1 MSACCDGCKDMFGF
15 QRVALAGFILGLIA
29 LPAATSIADIAHQ
42 KFARIE
48 TAKLPPGTRV
58 DLSAAELN
66 AWAADEARLY
76 APGATRNIKL
86 ELTAGGASGSLSI
99 DFLKLR
105 QAATG
110 EQPGWLMKNLFAGE
124 RQVTVTAHFE
134 SKNRRARVS
143 VDRVEVSGVPIEGTT
158 LDFLIQNWL
167 RPTFPDVKIN
177 EWFDLGYRMDRFA
190 VSPAGA
196 SIFIGK

>member
-1 MSACCDGCKDMFGF
+1 MISFRKA
-15 QRVALAGFILGLIA
+15 ALVRLTVGLLA
-29 LPAATSIADIAHQ
+29 LPAATSPADIAHQ

-48 TAKLPPGTRV
+48 NAKLPAGTRV
-58 DLSAAELN
+58 DISAAELN

-76 APGATRNIKL
+76 APGATRSIRL
-86 ELTAGGASGSLSI
+86 ELTAGGATESMLV

-110 EQPGWLMKNLFAGE
+110 EQPGWLMKNLFSGE
-124 RQVTVTAHFE
+124 RQVTVTARFE
-134 SKNRRARVS
+134 SRNRRARVD
-143 VDRVEVSGVPIEGTT
+143 VDRVEVSGVLIQGTT

-177 EWFDLGYRMDRFA
+177 EWFDLGFRIDRFT
-190 VSPAGA
+190 VTPGGA

>member
-1 MSACCDGCKDMFGF
+1 M
-15 QRVALAGFILGLIA
+15 
-29 LPAATSIADIAHQ
+29 
-42 KFARIE
+42 
-48 TAKLPPGTRV
+48 
-58 DLSAAELN
+58 
-66 AWAADEARLY
+66 
-76 APGATRNIKL
+76 
-86 ELTAGGASGSLSI
+86 I

-110 EQPGWLMKNLFAGE
+110 EQPGWLMKSLFSGE
-124 RQVTVTAHFE
+124 RQVSVTAHFE
-134 SKNRRARVS
+134 SKNRRARVN

-177 EWFDLGYRMDRFA
+177 EWFDLGFRMDRFT

-196 SIFIGK
+196 SVFIGK